1 MNRLFT
7 IIAAGLLLGSCS
19 LMQGNGVW
27 YPGYGNGGRPEYP
40 GYADG
45 PNRPA
50 SPVGHDRPGYG
61 SNNYRQAYYV
71 GKHAVYYDGHE
82 IKGASPNNFK
92 VLRDGYASDPWTVYY
107 CGVPVKNAS
116 VNSFKALGYGYA
128 KDAWTVFFNGSKVSN
143 ASANSFKV
151 LKNGYAKDAWNTFYW
166 GRRVE

>member
-1 MNRLFT
+1 MNKLFT

-27 YPGYGNGGRPEYP
+27 YPGYGNGGGRPEYT
-40 GYADG
+40 
-45 PNRPA
+45 
-50 SPVGHDRPGYG
+50 GYG

-128 KDAWTVFFNGSKVSN
+128 
-143 ASANSFKV
+143 
-151 LKNGYAKDAWNTFYW
+151 
-166 GRRVE
+166 